1 MTLPILKSNVWNK
14 TNENELAPWLL
25 DKDRGEHALAKA
37 KARRHLLDFIE
48 LDGYPYWKRAKHLE
62 LLCSKLEDVERYIR
76 GDTTGLARLIVTMPP
91 RHGKSHVISKKYPAW
106 FLARNPDIEIILST
120 YGAELAQ
127 DHSEIARDT
136 FREWAPQLWNLNLSE
151 KTQAKAKWKVANHR
165 GGMAAVGIGGAA
177 TGRGA
182 GLLIIDDPV
191 ENAESAMSPTMQE
204 KIWNW
209 WQTVSYTRLSP
220 TGAVV
225 ILMTRWAQQDL
236 VGKILEFDKESE
248 RPQNWEVLNLPAIC
262 EEENDPIG
270 RAIGD
275 VLWPERFSTDWILDK
290 KANTDAFWWQS
301 MWQQKPADITNQVFK
316 PEDMKLID
324 PAIVNLGQCNFYGA
338 CDASEGGNDYAVIA
352 IVAVLPDKRWVVW
365 NADISVDNQSTTI
378 EKLVKFSMQYRFK
391 RFWIEQNSLG
401 HAKSAVGKS
410 NFEHRLIEQLQKSN
424 TTLPY
429 IFEWNSENKINRIRS
444 LEPYYIQGKLLF
456 RSDHHQVYKLLTE
469 QLRFFPYF
477 QHDDAPDALELCI
490 RGVVKETTAVMLPK
504 VPKTVIRVGGGWT
517 G

>member
-1 MTLPILKSNVWNK
+1 MSLPILKSS
-14 TNENELAPWLL
+14 LIRPDGSPSPLLL
-25 DKDRGEHALAKA
+25 DKERGRRALAKA
-37 KARRHLLDFIE
+37 KAKKHLLDFIE
-48 LDGYPYWKRAKHLE
+48 LDGFPYWKRARHLE
-62 LLCSKLEDVERYIR
+62 LLCNKLEDVERYIR
-76 GDTTGLARLIVTMPP
+76 GDKTGLARLIVTMPP
-91 RHGKSHVISKKYPAW
+91 RHGKSHVISKKFPAW
-106 FLARNPDIEIILST
+106 LLARNPDIEIILAT

-136 FREWAPQLWNLNLSE
+136 FREWAPQLWNLSLSE

-182 GLLIIDDPV
+182 SCLIVDDPV
-191 ENAESAMSPTMQE
+191 ENAESAMSPTIQE

-262 EEENDPIG
+262 EEEDDPIG
-270 RAIGD
+270 RSIGD

-290 KANTDAFWWQS
+290 KANTDSFWWQS
-301 MWQQKPADITNQVFK
+301 MWQQHPVDISTQIFR
-316 PEDMKLID
+316 PENMSFVD
-324 PAIVNLGQCNFYGA
+324 PDTINLNACQIYGA
-338 CDASEGGNDYAVIA
+338 CDASEGGNDYAVIV
-352 IVAVLPDKRWVVW
+352 ITVILPDGRWLVW
-365 NADISVDNQSTTI
+365 DADLSVDNQSITV
-378 EKLVKFSMQYRFK
+378 EKLVKFSKQYHFK

-401 HAKSAVGKS
+401 HAKSAPGKS
-410 NFEHRLIEQLQKSN
+410 NFEHRLIDQLRQANSN
-424 TTLPY
+424 LPY
-429 IFEWNSENKINRIRS
+429 IFEWNSANKVDRIRS
-444 LEPYYIQGKLLF
+444 LEPYYIQGKLTF
-456 RSDHHQVYKLLTE
+456 RSDHNKIYKILTE
-469 QLRFFPYF
+469 QLRFFPFY
-477 QHDDAPDALELCI
+477 QHDDGPDALELCI
-490 RGVVKETTAVMLPK
+490 RGIVRENSCMILPK
-504 VPKTVIRVGGGWT
+504 MPRKAIRVGGGWE